1 MPVLQAVLDAQ
12 RVVADAMEKSV
23 RAQTGLSLAQYEVL
37 HRLDLAPDRRLRM
50 VDITRRLYLSKS
62 GVTQLLDGLEAAG
75 LVARE
80 SGRSD
85 RRLTYAKLTT
95 PGIEALRRSR
105 PVCATVVEEH
115 FARHLSGQDL
125 RCVRGALAKVP
136 RAAGYPDE
144 HPADGGRDDRAA
156 AALANDRQPG

>member
-1 MPVLQAVLDAQ
+1 MLQVVLDAQ
-12 RVVADAMEKSV
+12 RVVADAMEKSL
-23 RAQTGLSLAQYEVL
+23 RAQAGRSLAQYEVL
-37 HRLDLAPDRRLRM
+37 HRLDLAPTAGSAWWPSPGGCTSARA
-50 VDITRRLYLSKS
+50 
-62 GVTQLLDGLEAAG
+62 GVTQLVDRLEEAG

-80 SGRSD
+80 SCPSD

-95 PGIEALRRSR
+95 PAIEALRRSR

-125 RCVRGALAKVP
+125 RCVRGALAKVL
-136 RAAGYPDE
+136 RAAGHPDE